1 MSVEQRLINLENAIG
16 NTVAPNDLPTTATIP
31 TTGGLIGVNPSSN
44 EFERVN
50 TSLFAITSQL
60 TITFTTSLVQA
71 ASGLKIFC
79 NAGAAINVNVDH
91 LALATNHEN
100 YFVNES
106 AFNVTFVA
114 SVANSTVIVSPNAL
128 ILQPNGAAYL
138 IRKGALNKTFLYIS
152 NP

>member
-1 MSVEQRLINLENAIG
+1 MPDKLFKDYYNEKVEAASVPVSSKMLVQSGTLEPQKID
-16 NTVAPNDLPTTATIP
+16 VK
-31 TTGGLIGVNPSSN
+31 
-44 EFERVN
+44 
-50 TSLFAITSQL
+50 LFAITSQL

-79 NAGAAINVNVDH
+79 NASAAINVNVDH
-91 LALATNHEN
+91 LSLTTNHEN

-106 AFNVTFVA
+106 TFDVTFVA

-128 ILQPNGAAYL
+128 ILKPNGTAYL